1 MFQDNWN
8 RKLNVTL
15 LCTVA
20 ERHKS
25 MWNLVIFSLSFLTAY
40 SSKIALKGRNLIA
53 YLNDISF
60 LFIWFRIYF
69 IEIYG
74 MHVG

>member
-8 RKLNVTL
+8 QKLNVTL

-25 MWNLVIFSLSFLTAY
+25 MWNLVIFSLSFLMAY
-40 SSKIALKGRNLIA
+40 SSKRLL
-53 YLNDISF
+53 
-60 LFIWFRIYF
+60 
-69 IEIYG
+69 
-74 MHVG
+74 